1 MNDNNI
7 ASSNIYHLKNKSNI
21 KYRPYS
27 SNISEKK
34 GLIRVLSTGNIIKS
48 NNIDIY
54 NKNSFLPSLYNT
66 KSKMIKIKKNVLS
79 NSLPKKSSYKIEL
92 EKLYDQNVNYK
103 KIILKLKTE
112 INMVK
117 NDIIKKQNILK
128 SMNEEI
134 EDIINENQNKF
145 DFDIKESI
153 KSDKNKH
160 SLIKKMKNTI
170 KEAEE
175 ELNNE
180 IIKNKNLKKNIKF
193 TKFNELQLESII
205 IKEQREK
212 ILILIENSQQLKNNQ
227 NKELYQNELNNNNLE
242 SQKKIISNFHQK
254 FQKLTEEEKCLQKE
268 IIKYENILNKTNDKV
283 KIIKL
288 KQISLQKQNIKLTK
302 EKNDFNDKNK
312 EKNENNKNNNYSLEN
327 LRKKLYKARNEFNY
341 NKIKNQRTMEK
352 LNNAK
357 KNYNLSLEQYKIR
370 DRETPRMDYDHLNNN
385 EKNKS
390 SINDE
395 ENINK
400 LKQLYQENKDK
411 ENELEHQMFLFQDAI
426 QRMNNGEN
434 IDIKEIRN
442 NILKIIKKI
451 NPNYNYIF
459 EEENNSIKNKDNIY
473 NILVLSQNNPYC
485 VEVEDNDPFIS
496 KKFTNEQFR
505 QFTYVLFKNF
515 EAKKI
520 NYGKAKTE
528 IISPLMDYAN
538 SIINKDKDE
547 DEDILKDT
555 DIQEKLCV
563 KFSEIILNL
572 LNCSDKYDKNR
583 IEIFFHAIYFDKMI
597 NSKEV
602 NNSKNKINL
611 ITNYFLSLFN
621 YIHEY
626 NRKDE
631 EILKQRINSNYITNF
646 IKFKNLLKNYLESKN
661 KIIENNEKT
670 EPINY
675 ISIREIKNILEENPE
690 LRLKEKYIEFIIYRM
705 KQFEDNKASLFDLKI
720 SKLDEIITDKENTQK
735 NNNSKKDSETTESI
749 EEVTPE
755 EYNKHIYS
763 VLIVVKQLMTD
774 ENKDIKELFNDSI
787 VTINKPKTE
796 IITLESFSDELN
808 KRNINLNY
816 LQISCINNKYCV
828 NEELNALDI
837 NKIEEDI
844 NNLKENEINN
854 YL

>member
-254 FQKLTEEEKCLQKE
+254 FQKLTEEEKYLQKE

>member
-661 KIIENNEKT
+661 KKIENNDKT
-670 EPINY
+670 EPSNY

>member
-242 SQKKIISNFHQK
+242 SQKKIITNFHQK

>member
-7 ASSNIYHLKNKSNI
+7 ASSNIYHLKNKSKI
-21 KYRPYS
+21 KYRPFS
-27 SNISEKK
+27 SSMSEKK
-34 GLIRVLSTGNIIKS
+34 GLVRVLSTGNIIKS

-54 NKNSFLPSLYNT
+54 NKNSYLPSLYNT
-66 KSKMIKIKKNVLS
+66 KSKMLKSKNNVLS
-79 NSLPKKSSYKIEL
+79 NSMPKKSSYKIEL

-117 NDIIKKQNILK
+117 NDINKKQNILK

-134 EDIINENQNKF
+134 EDIINENQNEL
-145 DFDIKESI
+145 DFDIQGSI
-153 KSDKNKH
+153 KNDKSKH
-160 SLIKKMKNTI
+160 NLIKKMKNKI

-180 IIKNKNLKKNIKF
+180 KEKNKNLKKNIKF

-212 ILILIENSQQLKNNQ
+212 ILKLIENSQQLKNNQ

-242 SQKKIISNFHQK
+242 SQKKIITNFHQK
-254 FQKLTEEEKCLQKE
+254 FQKLTEEEKYLQKE
-268 IIKYENILNKTNDKV
+268 IIKFENILNKKNEKV

-288 KQISLQKQNIKLTK
+288 KQISLQKQNMKLTK
-302 EKNDFNDKNK
+302 EKNDFNKKNK
-312 EKNENNKNNNYSLEN
+312 EKDENNKNSNYSLEN
-327 LRKKLYKARNEFNY
+327 LRKKLSKARNEFNY
-341 NKIKNQRTMEK
+341 NKIKRQRTIEK

-357 KNYNLSLEQYKIR
+357 KNYNSSLEQYKIR
-370 DRETPRMDYDHLNNN
+370 DREMSRMDYDHLNNN
-385 EKNKS
+385 EKNKN

-411 ENELEHQMFLFQDAI
+411 ENELEYQMFLFQDAI

-459 EEENNSIKNKDNIY
+459 EEENNNTKNKDNIY

-485 VEVEDNDPFIS
+485 TEVEDNDPFIS

-528 IISPLMDYAN
+528 IISPLMDYVN
-538 SIINKDKDE
+538 SINKGKDE
-547 DEDILKDT
+547 DEDIFKDT

-583 IEIFFHAIYFDKMI
+583 IQIFFNAIYFDKMI

-626 NRKDE
+626 NQKDE

-661 KIIENNEKT
+661 KKTENNDKT
-670 EPINY
+670 ESSNY

-690 LRLKEKYIEFIIYRM
+690 LRLKEKYIEFTIYRM
-705 KQFEDNKASLFDLKI
+705 KQFDDNKASLLDLKI
-720 SKLDEIITDKENTQK
+720 SKLDEIITDKENTQQN
-735 NNNSKKDSETTESI
+735 NNNSKKESETTESI

-755 EYNKHIYS
+755 EYNKNIYS
-763 VLIVVKQLMTD
+763 VLIAVKQLMTD
-774 ENKDIKELFNDSI
+774 ENKDIKELFNNSI
-787 VTINKPKTE
+787 VTINKPKME
-796 IITLESFSDELN
+796 IITLESFSEELN

-828 NEELNALDI
+828 NEEMNALDI